1 MTIRRKLYNQKRHIV
16 AILLFLFIFM
26 ILVRLTHTLYW
37 VIRLKNNGFMID
49 NIDFDPL
56 KGPKIKFSVKTYEDC
71 PLNFD
76 ISEIKASIGFE
87 KQSSLEDLK
96 NLVVQFHISS
106 IRARKH
112 VSMNFEGFVEF
123 DSCDFSKFSNLIGK
137 RKLEFNLKM
146 YLNLRFLMAPLAFS
160 INKTVYTFDPSRFY
174 KDILV
179 KEKPGELKLT
189 DDICE
194 NVNGLFK
201 KSVFRSFGVKKVKYS
216 LAELRQEAI
225 NNGLTPPEQQDAN
238 HSDLVQKDYYEV
250 EIKGNSL
257 IKSIYVNNININ
269 VESRK
274 IKFISPFNSFIII
287 KKFII
292 NKKDWLLVALIPN
305 IEDSSLVIES
315 LLYFFKNGNL
325 KIKIESFSSIL
336 DVGKIPRLKNDFSIT
351 FPFSKPANEP
361 LWPQNYKFVCLSPV
375 TEKTLNHM
383 LFADLTRFE
392 MVCFMLCYQILKDE
406 TLKLLVSAFGAK
418 VCMIQ
423 IRIQPFFNSDDS
435 TAAKSFVFH
444 QNIVKNFPVLHFT
457 IVPIKKIVFNLDQGA
472 SSLLQLKILNQ
483 DKFFN
488 GLCLIINEEVSLL
501 YRSNIYKM
509 YKNFYTKSQD
519 VQNLAPEVHNDN
531 RAVFENDGSIKILSN
546 ARTKNQKNSLFSAFN
561 FDFNFDLSV
570 KCNAFFQNSTNAPE
584 YKKSVGNMKVQF
596 TNCRFGFQF
605 GKNIARNELF
615 YLNLEDIMAHFR
627 DLNVDIFNDIKN
639 IKSVVFTVS
648 IFNRRLTKIVITHQ
662 LNLDNFIRRQRACS
676 RAFLSKFLMNNLMFD
691 QLVSQNISPFV
702 DLSIEF
708 FSNKNSFIQ
717 GFKFSSSKSS
727 EPKFGPLILFL
738 TFSIDPIVFFDKK
751 SATCISLERAKFC
764 IKKFHDGIHMYIDRP
779 MKLSFNLFCSDSAI
793 APKNNF
799 TTLASYPLAY
809 LAIKNNI
816 SRKSTSPKL
825 LNYPLIK
832 KILAS
837 RIIRDSFNVKLS
849 AKEDQSSNKLVFE
862 ASLDIPR
869 KCAQLTEGFKIS
881 VPKSYELIF
890 TQACQN
896 QKFSNSKDFIHL
908 AISNSFRLNELQMRF
923 KLEMAIPDN
932 LKKFTARFKV
942 DNTLVNQKEGCLE
955 DIKNAAQQI
964 RRFASYLSF
973 YTECIAVVQKKT
985 NLEFRD
991 ENFLHIEHLSHT
1003 YEGDDLKTFVNFY
1016 FNLYSDHINE
1026 MVIRKIPSILV
1037 LFPIEHLPDSIKISL
1052 DFDIK
1057 SEFFLFSNNFI
1068 IYEDQR
1074 MLFTY
1079 KNLSIKTKNPLVYDL
1094 LYLELPTMQ
1103 NRPDVAL
1110 KNSQILEKMY
1120 GDGDR
1125 KEILRFSK
1133 KLENVA
1139 LKENFKDYPIS
1150 FSIGTGVH
1158 YYKTSQYETDDEVQ
1172 KRLKINTSNITF
1184 IMNMFK
1190 IQDQDTSP
1198 FRFTSI
1204 PFLEIIEGLVSIYS
1218 HRLGPKYYIN
1228 LNCSLSTNLL
1238 VTENEIFV
1246 ILSKLPIRFNF
1257 ISSPLTI
1264 FLNYS
1269 SSVALGFSAYG
1280 PLCDPVFEISGAQ
1293 KEYNVCLPF
1302 RMFLVSKKDAFRPR
1316 DSINHYQIT
1325 KYNEENCGDCSPL
1338 RLHIITRSNITQVLF
1353 KFKNTSMKFRL
1364 FLWHFEQFKV
1374 GLRLVPT
1381 ALTSLGKSLVYQIC
1395 SFFKFTLSFFSRSKP
1410 SDSFDQ
1416 TDDFRVEAL
1425 ENLYDISEYDELYL
1439 YDEYAI
1445 TQRI

>member
-16 AILLFLFIFM
+16 AILLFLFLFM

-37 VIRLKNNGFMID
+37 VIRLKDNGFMID

-96 NLVVQFHISS
+96 NLVVQFHISN

-123 DSCDFSKFSNLIGK
+123 DSCDFSKFSSLIGK
-137 RKLEFNLKM
+137 RKLEFNLRM

-160 INKTVYTFDPSRFY
+160 INKTVYTFDPARFY
-174 KDILV
+174 KNVLV
-179 KEKPGELKLT
+179 KEEPGELKPT

-194 NVNGLFK
+194 NVNGLFRK
-201 KSVFRSFGVKKVKYS
+201 NVFKSFGVKKVKYS

-225 NNGLTPPEQQDAN
+225 NSGLAPPEQQDAN

-274 IKFISPFNSFIII
+274 VKFISPFNSFIII
-287 KKFII
+287 KKFVI

-305 IEDSSLVIES
+305 IDDSSLVIES

-392 MVCFMLCYQILKDE
+392 MVCFMVCYQILKDE

-418 VCMIQ
+418 VCMVQ
-423 IRIQPFFNSDDS
+423 VRILPFFNSDGDS
-435 TAAKSFVFH
+435 TAPKSFVFH
-444 QNIVKNFPVLHFT
+444 QNIVKNFPIIHLT
-457 IVPIKKIVFNLDQGA
+457 IIPIKRIVFNLDQGA
-472 SSLLQLKILNQ
+472 TSLLQLKILNQ
-483 DKFFN
+483 NKFFS
-488 GLCLIINEEVSLL
+488 GLCLIINEEICLL

-509 YKNFYTKSQD
+509 YKNIYSESQD
-519 VQNLAPEVHNDN
+519 DQCLAPEVYNDI

-546 ARTKNQKNSLFSAFN
+546 ARTKNQKNCLFSAIN
-561 FDFNFDLSV
+561 FDFSFDLFI
-570 KCNAFFQNSTNAPE
+570 KCKAFFQNSANTPE
-584 YKKSVGNMKVQF
+584 YKKKVGNVKVNF
-596 TNCRFGFQF
+596 INCRFGFQF
-605 GKNIARNELF
+605 GRNITRNELF
-615 YLNLEDIMAHFR
+615 YLNLEDIMAHFQ
-627 DLNVDIFNDIKN
+627 DLNADIFNDIKN
-639 IKSVVFTVS
+639 INSVVFTVS
-648 IFNRRLTKIVITHQ
+648 IFNRRLTKIVMTHQ
-662 LNLDNFIRRQRACS
+662 SNLDNSIKRRRACS

-708 FSNKNSFIQ
+708 FSTKNSFIQ
-717 GFKFSSSKSS
+717 GFTFSSSKSS
-727 EPKFGPLILFL
+727 EPAFGPLILFS
-738 TFSIDPIVFFDKK
+738 TFSIDPIVFFDQK
-751 SATCISLERAKFC
+751 SATCISLEQTKFC
-764 IKKFHDGIHMYIDRP
+764 VKKFYNGVHMYIDRP
-779 MKLSFNLFCSDSAI
+779 VKLSFNLFCFDSAV

-799 TTLASYPLAY
+799 MSIANYPLAY

-816 SRKSTSPKL
+816 SRNNTSPRL

-837 RIIRDSFNVKLS
+837 RIIRDSFNIRLS
-849 AKEDQSSNKLVFE
+849 AQEDQSSNKLVFE

-869 KCAQLTEGFKIS
+869 KCAQLTKGFKIS
-881 VPKSYELIF
+881 VPESYEFIF
-890 TQACQN
+890 TQTCQN
-896 QKFSNSKDFIHL
+896 QKLSDSKDFIHL
-908 AISNSFRLNELQMRF
+908 VIANSSRPNELQMRF
-923 KLEMAIPDN
+923 KLEIAIPEN
-932 LKKFTARFKV
+932 LNRFTAHFKI
-942 DNTLVNQKEGCLE
+942 DSTLVNQKEGCLE

-964 RRFASYLSF
+964 RRFASQLSF
-973 YTECIAVVQKKT
+973 YTECLAVDQKKM
-985 NLEFRD
+985 NLDFRD

-1003 YEGDDLKTFVNFY
+1003 YEGDNLKTFVNFY

-1026 MVIRKIPSILV
+1026 MIIRKIPSILV
-1037 LFPIEHLPDSIKISL
+1037 LFPIKHLPESIKISL

-1057 SEFFLFSNNFI
+1057 SEFLMFSNDYI
-1068 IYEDQR
+1068 IYEDQK
-1074 MLFTY
+1074 MQFTY

-1094 LYLELPTMQ
+1094 LYLELPAMQ
-1103 NRPDVAL
+1103 NRSDIVL
-1110 KNSQILEKMY
+1110 KNSRILEKMY
-1120 GDGDR
+1120 DGSIE
-1125 KEILRFSK
+1125 EILGVSK
-1133 KLENVA
+1133 KLENIA
-1139 LKENFKDYPIS
+1139 LKENFKDYPVS
-1150 FSIGTGVH
+1150 FSIGVGVH
-1158 YYKTSQYETDDEVQ
+1158 YYKTSQYETADEVQ
-1172 KRLKINTSNITF
+1172 KRLKISTSSINFIINI
-1184 IMNMFK
+1184 FK
-1190 IQDQDTSP
+1190 MQDQATCP
-1198 FRFTSI
+1198 FKFTSI

-1228 LNCSLSTNLL
+1228 LNCSQSANLL

-1269 SSVALGFSAYG
+1269 STVALGFRAYG
-1280 PLCDPVFEISGAQ
+1280 PLCNPVFEIPGAP
-1293 KEYNVCLPF
+1293 KAYNVCLPF
-1302 RMFLVSKKDAFRPR
+1302 RMFLVSKKDAFCPR
-1316 DSINHYQIT
+1316 NSINHYQIT
-1325 KYNEENCGDCSPL
+1325 KHNDENCSDCNPL
-1338 RLHIITRSNITQVLF
+1338 RLYIITRSSITRVLF

-1364 FLWHFEQFKV
+1364 FLWNFEQFKV

-1381 ALTSLGKSLVYQIC
+1381 ALASLGKSLVCRIC
-1395 SFFKFTLSFFSRSKP
+1395 IFCKFTLGLFSSSAQ

-1416 TDDFRVEAL
+1416 TDDFKVEAL
-1425 ENLYDISEYDELYL
+1425 ENLYDISEYNELYL
-1439 YDEYAI
+1439 YDEYVM
-1445 TQRI
+1445 TQRV